1 MAHDSSR
8 DDSGE
13 SKPATGVNRRRFLTA
28 SALTVT
34 GLSGCL
40 GGGDDGSEPTEAP
53 DTTEA
58 PGTATGSPE
67 PSKPYDGDTLTAA
80 VWSGGEYWMDGFNEH
95 IVPSFEEKTGA
106 TVELETV
113 WAEINSKIQAAPEDD
128 PPWDVTVGDAYV
140 GHYGVQSDLFL
151 EIRYDN
157 IPNFDDVYQYLKDFR
172 EHEYGVPVSGMPMSI
187 LYRSDSD
194 FKPSSWAD
202 FDTQEGKDAKTGH
215 EGSWYAYPAHISA
228 YAMDDLPKAQEMYD
242 EQYHEAIFEKLHNWN
257 VDLWYEGGA
266 EFREALRNGVIEA
279 SAYYM
284 NTHRDA
290 QENDMMEF
298 AYPEEGSVWYWDHY
312 RVIRGTDNRRLAEE
326 WINHLLDPEIQTIS
340 AELQYNAAANMN
352 AEYTLDVLAENYPQS
367 ESEWEE
373 KAVFFQVPYL
383 PNHWE
388 TFNGYFQQVKTGEWD
403 N

>member
-1 MAHDSSR
+1 M
-8 DDSGE
+8 
-13 SKPATGVNRRRFLTA
+13 
-28 SALTVT
+28 
-34 GLSGCL
+34 
-40 GGGDDGSEPTEAP
+40 
-53 DTTEA
+53 TTEA
-58 PGTATGSPE
+58 PGTATGTPE
-67 PSKPYDGDTLTAA
+67 PSKPFEGDTLTAA

-95 IVPSFEEKTGA
+95 IVPSFEEQTGA

-113 WAEINSKIQAAPEDD
+113 WAEVNSKIQAAPEDD

-140 GHYGVQSDLFL
+140 GYYGVQSDLFL

-172 EHEYGVPVSGMPMSI
+172 EHQYGVPVSGMPMSI

-228 YAMDDLPKAQEMYD
+228 YAMDDLPKAEEMYD

-298 AYPEEGSVWYWDHY
+298 DYPDEGSVWYWDHY

-340 AELQYNAAANMN
+340 AELQYNAAANRK
-352 AEYTLDVLAENYPQS
+352 AEYTRDVLAENYPQS

-373 KAVFFQVPYL
+373 KAVFFEVPYL